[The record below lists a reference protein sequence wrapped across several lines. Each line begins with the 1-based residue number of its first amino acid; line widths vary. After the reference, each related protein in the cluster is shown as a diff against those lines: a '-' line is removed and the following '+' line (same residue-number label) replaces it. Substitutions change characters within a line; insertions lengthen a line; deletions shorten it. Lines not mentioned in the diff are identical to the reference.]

1 MNEAIVVLNAGSSSL
16 KFAVYEM
23 LDPERAGASAAP
35 MRRALRGRVEGL
47 KTDPRWVCL
56 RGDLPLEAWPL
67 DSVPAV
73 DWDHA
78 RALEMILKRI
88 AAILPEVRL
97 RAAGHRVVHGGSRFH
112 APVVVDSEVLESL
125 RQLIP
130 LAPRHQPHGLAAVTS
145 LQETRP
151 DLIQV
156 ACFDTA
162 FHATQNI
169 LAQRFPL
176 PRVWHEEHGVR
187 GYGFHGLS
195 YESVVGRLSEQG
207 DAVSDGR
214 IVVAHLG
221 SGSSLA
227 AIAEGRCVATTM
239 GLTPLDGLMMGTRSG
254 RLDPGVLLYFM
265 REHGYDEARISRMLH
280 DESGLLGVSGLSSD
294 MRTLLAS
301 DSPFA
306 REAVDLFVFRAAQEI
321 ASMIVPLGGID
332 ALVFTG
338 GVGENS
344 AWVRAAICDRLQWL
358 GIDLVAENNE
368 SSASRISS
376 KRSAVTVCVVPTDE
390 EAVIAEHTRG
400 LLQGSTPWLARP
412 A

>member
-1 MNEAIVVLNAGSSSL
+1 
-16 KFAVYEM
+16 
-23 LDPERAGASAAP
+23 
-35 MRRALRGRVEGL
+35 
-47 KTDPRWVCL
+47 
-56 RGDLPLEAWPL
+56 
-67 DSVPAV
+67 
-73 DWDHA
+73 
-78 RALEMILKRI
+78 
-88 AAILPEVRL
+88 
-97 RAAGHRVVHGGSRFH
+97 
-112 APVVVDSEVLESL
+112 
-125 RQLIP
+125 
-130 LAPRHQPHGLAAVTS
+130 
-145 LQETRP
+145 
-151 DLIQV
+151 
-156 ACFDTA
+156 
-162 FHATQNI
+162 
-169 LAQRFPL
+169 
-176 PRVWHEEHGVR
+176 
-187 GYGFHGLS
+187 
-195 YESVVGRLSEQG
+195 
-207 DAVSDGR
+207 
-214 IVVAHLG
+214 
-221 SGSSLA
+221 
-227 AIAEGRCVATTM
+227 
-239 GLTPLDGLMMGTRSG
+239 
-254 RLDPGVLLYFM
+254 
-265 REHGYDEARISRMLH
+265 MLH